1 MPLFDFDT
9 DSIELI
15 ATGLALLLTIVALI
29 RGNASGSSSKA
40 LIIAA
45 LVPVIVGAGAMAQE
59 VKSEGE
65 FTLTR
70 RQFVRDLPEYEISSR
85 YGPARRPEFE
95 SLFEDIQPIEVVR
108 KKQDFGEFDMGK
120 YFDDENREE

>member
-29 RGNASGSSSKA
+29 RGNASGSRG

-65 FTLTR
+65 FTLTHR
-70 RQFVRDLPEYEISSR
+70 RFVRELPEYEIPTR

-95 SLFEDIQPIEVVR
+95 SLFEDTQPIEVVR
-108 KKQDFGEFDMGK
+108 TKRDFGEFDMGT
-120 YFDDENREE
+120 YFDDDENRVE

>member
-29 RGNASGSSSKA
+29 RGNASGSSSKS

-65 FTLTR
+65 FTR
-70 RQFVRDLPEYEISSR
+70 RQFVRDLPEYEISTR

-108 KKQDFGEFDMGK
+108 KKQDFGEFDMSK
-120 YFDDENREE
+120 YFDGENGKE

>member
-1 MPLFDFDT
+1 MPLFDFDS

-29 RGNASGSSSKA
+29 RGNASGSKS

-59 VKSEGE
+59 VKSESE
-65 FTLTR
+65 FTLTH
-70 RQFVRDLPEYEISSR
+70 RQFVRELPEYEIPTR

-95 SLFEDIQPIEVVR
+95 SLFEDTQPIEVVR
-108 KKQDFGEFDMGK
+108 KKRDFGEFDIEK
-120 YFDDENREE
+120 YFDDENGKE

>member
-1 MPLFDFDT
+1 MPLFDFDS
-9 DSIELI
+9 DLIELI

-29 RGNASGSSSKA
+29 RGNTSGSKG

-45 LVPVIVGAGAMAQE
+45 IVPLMIGAGTLAQE

-70 RQFVRDLPEYEISSR
+70 RRFVRELPEYEIPTR

-95 SLFEDIQPIEVVR
+95 SLPEYTQPNGVVR
-108 KKQDFGEFDMGK
+108 KKRDFGEFDMSK
-120 YFDDENREE
+120 YFDDENGKE